1 MPVKPP
7 RKRARNLDDGAIDQ
21 IVKILDGWSSPK
33 LTWELLIDQVLLRLR
48 ASYTRQALN
57 NYTRIKVAFA
67 ARKKA
72 IAGRD
77 PKELKAKT
85 PDQQRIAS
93 LEAEVERLTKEN
105 NALLEQFNRWV
116 YNGYL
121 KQMDDRMRDF
131 MNQAL
136 PKVHREP
143 SEMSS
148 KVKAEGKRKRPTKF
162 EG

>member
-1 MPVKPP
+1 MPVKSP
-7 RKRARNLDDGAIDQ
+7 RKRARNLDDQAIEQ

-33 LTWELLIDQVLLRLR
+33 LTWELLIEQVLLRLR
-48 ASYTRQALN
+48 ARYTRQALN

-72 IAGRD
+72 LAGRN
-77 PKELKAKT
+77 PKELKAET

-105 NALLEQFNRWV
+105 NAVLEQFNRWV
-116 YNGYL
+116 YNGSL

-131 MNQAL
+131 MNQPL
-136 PKVHREP
+136 SKVHREP
-143 SEMSS
+143 SEKASRV
-148 KVKAEGKRKRPTKF
+148 KVEGKRKRPTKF
-162 EG
+162 SG